1 MSYSDRMQRNH
12 LYSVLLSPR
21 GAPRMVDQGKQIA
34 QQYLSPFDSLLGLIG
49 DSGSG
54 KSILLKGMFPGIEL
68 TNDDEGVNIRP
79 LPIMNLDDTGFF
91 TPHTYHLDIRF
102 ELAFHQAHELAAAIR
117 QALDRGKRVIVEHF
131 DLIYDQLGMNA
142 HLLIGIGEEIIVTRP
157 SVFGPEPND
166 IKEVVFASITSRRMA
181 HTAEDLVEHCLVD
194 RRVYHFEHYDV
205 RSGFILSFHDRPDLD
220 LTELEQDVKV
230 LIDKDLPI
238 SYLDA
243 NHVLIGDQR
252 HYCTG
257 PRMHVKSTGRIRNF
271 QLYKEFLTHPI
282 TKDSQILGLVNM
294 PADYR
299 LSDLNSLRL
308 MTFTG
313 PESDN
318 G

>member
-34 QQYLSPFDSLLGLIG
+34 QQFLSPFDSLIGLIG

-79 LPIMNLDDTGFF
+79 LPIMHLDDTGFF

-102 ELAFHQAHELAAAIR
+102 ELAFYQAHELAEAIR
-117 QALDRGKRVIVEHF
+117 TALDRGKRVIVEHF

-157 SVFGPEPND
+157 SVFGPEPKD
-166 IKEVVFASITSRRMA
+166 IKEVVFASITNRRMA
-181 HTAEDLVEHCLVD
+181 HSAEDLVEHCLID
-194 RRVYHFEHYDV
+194 RRVYHFEHFDV
-205 RSGFILSFHDRPDLD
+205 RSGFILSFHERPELD
-220 LTELEQDVKV
+220 LADLEQDVNR
-230 LIDKDLPI
+230 LIEADLPI

-257 PRMHVKSTGRIRNF
+257 PRMHVKSTGRILNF
-271 QLYKEFLTHPI
+271 QLYQDFLTHPI
-282 TKDSQILGLVNM
+282 TKDSQILGLVNTSS
-294 PADYR
+294 DYK

-318 G
+318 S

>member
-34 QQYLSPFDSLLGLIG
+34 QQFLSPFDSLIGLIG

-68 TNDDEGVNIRP
+68 TNDDEGVNVRP

-91 TPHTYHLDIRF
+91 SPHTYHLDIRF
-102 ELAFHQAHELAAAIR
+102 ELAFHQAHELAEAIR
-117 QALDRGKRVIVEHF
+117 LALERGKRVIVEHF

-142 HLLIGIGEEIIVTRP
+142 HLLIGIGEEIIITRP

-166 IKEVVFASITSRRMA
+166 IRDVVFASIDNRRMA
-181 HTAEDLVEHCLVD
+181 HTAEDLVEHSLID

-205 RSGFILSFHDRPDLD
+205 RSGFILSFHDRPNIDLRD
-220 LTELEQDVKV
+220 LESDVKK
-230 LIDKDLPI
+230 LIERDLAI

-257 PRMHVKSTGRIRNF
+257 PRMHVTSTGKIKNF
-271 QLYKEFLTHPI
+271 QLYHEYLTHPV
-282 TKDSQILGLVNM
+282 TKDSQILGLVNI
-294 PADYR
+294 PSNYR

-308 MTFTG
+308 MTFSE
-313 PESDN
+313 PETNS
-318 G
+318 